1 MNDTLE
7 LTKRL
12 NALEKEAGD
21 IRKLLTKKSGLIT
34 DRLKTFSDVCEE
46 LGLDAAK
53 VLPYPD
59 PQSDEEHGINAFAK
73 VQLIAKALNDG
84 WEPNWNDEYE
94 YKYYPWFDMR
104 SAAGS
109 GFSNSNYDNAAAN
122 TTVGSRLC
130 FKTSDLAIYAGN
142 QFEAEYKALFTFQ

>member
-21 IRKLLTKKSGLIT
+21 IRKLLNKKSGLIT

-109 GFSNSNYDNAAAN
+109 GFSNSDYVLGY
-122 TTVGSRLC
+122 TYTCVGSRLC

>member
-1 MNDTLE
+1 MSNTLE

-21 IRKLLTKKSGLIT
+21 IRKLLTNKSGLIT
-34 DRLKTFSDVCEE
+34 DRLKTFADVCEE
-46 LGLDAAK
+46 LGLDPAK

-59 PQSDEEHGINAFAK
+59 PQSDEEHGVNAFAK
-73 VQLIAKALNDG
+73 VQLIAKALNEG
-84 WEPNWNDEYE
+84 WKPNWDDINE

-109 GFSNSNYDNAAAN
+109 GFSRSSYDL
-122 TTVGSRLC
+122 TSSHSYVGSRLC

>member
-109 GFSNSNYDNAAAN
+109 GFSASLCGRVGTITA
-122 TTVGSRLC
+122 VGSRLC
-130 FKTSDLAIYAGN
+130 FKTREHAQHTAKH
-142 QFEAEYKALFTFQ
+142 FEALYKDYLLM

>member
-21 IRKLLTKKSGLIT
+21 IRKLLNKKSGLIT

-104 SAAGS
+104 PAAGS
-109 GFSNSNYDNAAAN
+109 GFSNSDYVLGY
-122 TTVGSRLC
+122 TYTCVGSRLC
-130 FKTSDLAIYAGN
+130 FKTSDLALHAAKFGEQMYIE
-142 QFEAEYKALFTFQ
+142 FLL